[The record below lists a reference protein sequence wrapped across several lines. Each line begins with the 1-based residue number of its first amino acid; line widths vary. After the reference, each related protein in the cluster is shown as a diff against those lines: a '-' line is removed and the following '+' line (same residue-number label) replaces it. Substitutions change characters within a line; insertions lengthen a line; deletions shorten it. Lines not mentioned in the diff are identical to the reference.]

1 MRESWQIMDLA
12 DSVAGRPGPRRV
24 IDSQADL
31 ASELHRLAEAE
42 PRVVEV
48 RMRPGEYLNVGI
60 GGPLGFV
67 EHVTNQPYCAET
79 AVPRQPYAD
88 PDGLGYVSF
97 RCGGIGSE
105 VDVER
110 VMPVAEAVEI
120 VLAVYRDGELP
131 AWVKWQPS

>member
-1 MRESWQIMDLA
+1 MERQPG
-12 DSVAGRPGPRRV
+12 GRARSRRRFAFARPRAKV
-24 IDSQADL
+24 YIL
-31 ASELHRLAEAE
+31 IVEAE

-48 RMRPGEYLNVGI
+48 RMRPGEYLTVGI

-110 VMPVAEAVEI
+110 GRRARWP
-120 VLAVYRDGELP
+120 LFLRRR
-131 AWVKWQPS
+131 